1 MSTITD
7 LTTPIFPTSHEFGTL
22 FAGEFEVPLK
32 HAVPIFSHAEWQ
44 LFGGNSLTQ
53 AYSND
58 SIYGMWV
65 DENAAK
71 NPSLKFR
78 DVTVR
83 DYYDYDGYILM
94 MDSLFDVSQLGAAD
108 KLVACMQF
116 TLDENKLSCAVFSND
131 DPEFFTSHY
140 ATTPDSCFNEA
151 KSNIAP
157 DFAAADPSLWDEIE
171 CNATPR
177 KKDGTLGC
185 WGQ

>member
-1 MSTITD
+1 
-7 LTTPIFPTSHEFGTL
+7 
-22 FAGEFEVPLK
+22 
-32 HAVPIFSHAEWQ
+32 
-44 LFGGNSLTQ
+44 
-53 AYSND
+53 
-58 SIYGMWV
+58 MWV